1 MKAFVQTG
9 IGRYEEQELERPKAG
24 PGEVVLRVLAALTCG
39 TDLKLLR
46 RGHAR
51 IALPVTMGHEV
62 CGEVV
67 EAGAGA
73 GGWKPGER
81 VVPGISGP
89 CGHCAACRGGRG
101 NLCAAGQA
109 DRMWGAFAEYVRVPA
124 GVVAA
129 NLHRVPAGLP
139 DETAAFLDPLASV
152 LHGWSRLRDPSGA
165 LLIYGAG
172 ALAFLWAAVAG
183 RRGMETIIAGRR
195 AGRAALAERY
205 GARFVD
211 LARCGREVLAAG
223 NGELPDV
230 AVDCTG
236 DREVWELLPG
246 LVRPGGQVLLFGGCA
261 PDATVRFDAARLHY
275 AEITLAGAFHYT
287 PADAEVALELL
298 ASGRVDPRPLIAD
311 RGSLAKL
318 PGFLEA
324 QLRGDGVRY
333 AVLAG

>member
-1 MKAFVQTG
+1 MRAFVQTG
-9 IGRYEEQELERPKAG
+9 IGCYGEQELDRPRAG
-24 PGEVVLRVLAALTCG
+24 PGEVILRVRAALTCG
-39 TDLKLLR
+39 TDLKLLH
-46 RGHAR
+46 RGHSR
-51 IALPVTMGHEV
+51 IALPVTMGHEL

-73 GGWKPGER
+73 DGWKPGER
-81 VVPGISGP
+81 VAPGVSGP
-89 CGHCAACRGGRG
+89 CGRCIACRSGRA
-101 NLCAAGQA
+101 NLCAAGHA
-109 DRMWGAFAEYVRVPA
+109 DRVWGAFAEYVRVPA

-129 NLHRVPAGLP
+129 NLHRVPASLP
-139 DETAAFLDPLASV
+139 DEPAAFLDPLASV
-152 LHGWSRLRDPSGA
+152 LHGWNRLRDPSGA
-165 LLIYGAG
+165 MLIYGAG

-183 RRGMETIIAGRR
+183 RGGMETIIAGRR
-195 AGRAALAERY
+195 PDRAPLAQRY

-211 LARCGREVLAAG
+211 PTRDGREALVATD
-223 NGELPDV
+223 GELPDV

-261 PDATVRFDAARLHY
+261 PDTMVHFDAARLHY

-287 PADAEVALELL
+287 PADAAGALHLL
-298 ASGRVDPRPLIAD
+298 ASGHVDPRPLIAG
-311 RGSLAKL
+311 RGSLSEL

-324 QLRGDGVRY
+324 QSRGEGVRY